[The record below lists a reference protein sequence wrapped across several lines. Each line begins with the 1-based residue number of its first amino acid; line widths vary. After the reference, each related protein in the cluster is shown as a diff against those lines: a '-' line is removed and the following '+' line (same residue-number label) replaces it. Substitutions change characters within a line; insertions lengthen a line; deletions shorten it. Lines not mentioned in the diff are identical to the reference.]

1 MFSISLEVIPDE
13 VPLWEALHQISLQVP
28 VESWGVF
35 GGQMVRLHAAMES
48 VVFPR
53 TTRDLDLGVDVR
65 GHTREAMKKMA
76 ATLIAMG
83 FSIETS
89 IDGVSRFRKDD
100 IAIDLLAPEGMGS
113 EQVSTA
119 GSAYAI
125 QAPGLSQAFNRMITV
140 EVHWNDKTTVIRTP
154 SIIGAF
160 ISKAAACT
168 EILSLT
174 TDELLRHQ
182 QDLLFLSSLTNRHNL
197 YEISA
202 RLTSTDRRRIT
213 KALDPIIANK
223 EHRAWSTTQEPVD
236 IEQTVTGLTQTSDD
250 T

>member
-1 MFSISLEVIPDE
+1 MFSTSLEVTPDE
-13 VPLWEALHQISLQVP
+13 VPLWEALHQLSLLVP
-28 VESWGVF
+28 LESWGVF

-76 ATLIAMG
+76 TTLLGMG

-89 IDGVSRFRKDD
+89 IDGVARFRKED
-100 IAIDLLAPEGMGS
+100 IAIDLLAPE
-113 EQVSTA
+113 EWARRVSTS

-140 EVHWNDKTTVIRTP
+140 EVLWNDMTTVIRTP
-154 SIIGAF
+154 SIVGAF

-182 QDLLFLSSLTNRHNL
+182 QDLLFLSSLTNQHNL

-202 RLTSTDRRRIT
+202 GLSSTDRRRIT

-236 IEQTVTGLTQTSDD
+236 IEQTVIGLTQTSDD

>member
-1 MFSISLEVIPDE
+1 MFSISLEVTPDE

-125 QAPGLSQAFNRMITV
+125 QAPGLS
-140 EVHWNDKTTVIRTP
+140 
-154 SIIGAF
+154 
-160 ISKAAACT
+160 
-168 EILSLT
+168 
-174 TDELLRHQ
+174 
-182 QDLLFLSSLTNRHNL
+182 
-197 YEISA
+197 
-202 RLTSTDRRRIT
+202 
-213 KALDPIIANK
+213 
-223 EHRAWSTTQEPVD
+223 
-236 IEQTVTGLTQTSDD
+236 
-250 T
+250 

>member
-1 MFSISLEVIPDE
+1 MFSISLEVTPDE
-13 VPLWEALHQISLQVP
+13 VPLWEALHQLSLLVP

-76 ATLIAMG
+76 ETLIGMG

-89 IDGVSRFRKDD
+89 IDGVSRFRKED

-113 EQVSTA
+113 ERVSTS

-140 EVHWNDKTTVIRTP
+140 EVLWNDKTTVIRTP
-154 SIIGAF
+154 SIVGAF

-174 TDELLRHQ
+174 ADELLRHQ

-236 IEQTVTGLTQTSDD
+236 IEQTVIGLTQPSDD